1 MMFDNYPEYLLRT
14 SLDLCP
20 STTPTYTLSTPA
32 PIQTV
37 LVAVPG
43 SVEVPSGET
52 EGCPNIEDEFSQ
64 LTSQLLSGKQSLD
77 ISLQM
82 ATQSKILKA
91 EVQMEE
97 YVYDLKLY
105 R

>member
-1 MMFDNYPEYLLRT
+1 
-14 SLDLCP
+14 
-20 STTPTYTLSTPA
+20 
-32 PIQTV
+32 V

-43 SVEVPSGET
+43 SVEVQSGET
-52 EGCPNIEDEFSQ
+52 AGYPNIEEEFLQ
-64 LTSQLLSGKQSLD
+64 LTSQLQSGKQSLD

-97 YVYDLKLY
+97 FIYDLKLY